1 MGTDSSYCDNI
12 VVENFGIELLCS
24 KGFSWWILPIVV
36 MKRYMGGLAN
46 AGIVLKSTYA
56 DNDRFATYR
65 KVRIEGLRKGI

>member
-46 AGIVLKSTYA
+46 AGITKRHLIHMPSRQ
-56 DNDRFATYR
+56 DLFSN
-65 KVRIEGLRKGI
+65 KVYIYG